1 MTRSGCGPSSTE
13 LVSSS
18 KPSRSEADRQFGPVR
33 QTSSCLHKES
43 VCWLQGAEA
52 PLSGLVALLAAA
64 EVLGNASAATNYTRR
79 LVFAALAGEPW
90 GLMGSRRLLWQMH
103 AGHASTR
110 GLSLIDIEQVRH
122 ACVRLM

>member
-1 MTRSGCGPSSTE
+1 MTRSGCGPSSRE
-13 LVSSS
+13 LVLSSR
-18 KPSRSEADRQFGPVR
+18 PNRSEADRQFGPVR
-33 QTSSCLHKES
+33 QTGSLCLHKES
-43 VCWLQGAEA
+43 VCWLQGVEA

-64 EVLGNASAATNYTRR
+64 EVLGNASAATNYT
-79 LVFAALAGEPW
+79 
-90 GLMGSRRLLWQMH
+90 RRLLWQMH

>member
-1 MTRSGCGPSSTE
+1 M
-13 LVSSS
+13 
-18 KPSRSEADRQFGPVR
+18 
-33 QTSSCLHKES
+33 
-43 VCWLQGAEA
+43 
-52 PLSGLVALLAAA
+52 ALLAAA

-122 ACVRLM
+122 AFCLADVTDKLARHSPCACAASLRLQLGHIVVV